1 MLYKIEEQ
9 VISECTDS
17 FVSSEVLQNYYTLQH
32 ARKSLWVCDWNVDK
46 NQSYGVQQLDLRYSD
61 TEVRK
66 ISRAQRKL
74 KALGVIA
81 CSPSAASLDS
91 TTQQAT

>member
-1 MLYKIEEQ
+1 MLCKIEEQ

-17 FVSSEVLQNYYTLQH
+17 FVSSEVLQNYYTWQH

-46 NQSYGVQQLDLRYSD
+46 NESYGVQSLDLRYCD

-74 KALGVIA
+74 KALRIIA
-81 CSPSAASLDS
+81 SRPSVTSLDA
-91 TTQQAT
+91 TT